1 MNSDTAA
8 IADTVAGFAASIE
21 EREECSGCI
30 VCRCACI
37 ERERCEVEKHALERS
52 GEVGDRNAVG
62 AHLQPECADSVFEG
76 VQDGA
81 IGLGRRSG
89 SESSGN
95 QPTGIDITVS
105 VDATHVRKS
114 ARQALLGTL
123 VAWAVERCDSDTV
136 VGDGFEQFLWLG
148 AQFCRIDSAG
158 LGEHTG
164 YGALPLRVRLLDSL
178 GF

>member
-1 MNSDTAA
+1 M
-8 IADTVAGFAASIE
+8 
-21 EREECSGCI
+21 
-30 VCRCACI
+30 
-37 ERERCEVEKHALERS
+37 
-52 GEVGDRNAVG
+52 
-62 AHLQPECADSVFEG
+62 
-76 VQDGA
+76 
-81 IGLGRRSG
+81 
-89 SESSGN
+89 
-95 QPTGIDITVS
+95 S
-105 VDATHVRKS
+105 VDATHVRKR